1 MNTVKSGFTLPGET
15 GYEKLTMELAEKW
28 GADAIR
34 DSDGTKLSEDILN
47 SGYDIYSTICIIRGH
62 NTWAKSNM
70 DKLQQTFL
78 ITSPMTAESG
88 KICIPLMEDFF
99 EEQFHVNDT
108 PDALRYWQ
116 VYDRTEETEVPRCKW
131 RYNAENKSVI
141 VEHITPWH
149 NYTVSFL
156 AWRVWEEI
164 SMYNHTTNRWNQE
177 HLMPVDPRYPET
189 QEYLLGWLDDWCRAH
204 PHTSIVRFTSM
215 FYNFVWIWGSNE
227 NNRSLFTDWASYDF
241 TVSPA
246 ALDEFNRMYGYTLT
260 AEDFVHQGKYHVTH
274 MPAGRKKLDWMSFIN
289 DFVISFGK
297 KLINIVHNYGKKAYV
312 FYDDSWVGIEPY
324 NSRFKEFGFDGIIK
338 CVFSGFE
345 ARLCSGVSAKIHEL
359 RLHPYLFPTGVNG
372 SPSFSEGGHPEKEAM
387 DYWKP
392 VRRALLRASVDRI
405 GLGGYLHLLES
416 APEFIECITRITDE
430 FYVLKQMH
438 KHGSPYVLRPRIAV
452 LHYWG
457 NLRSWTLSGHLHE
470 TYMHDL
476 IHVIESLSGLPFDVS
491 FINFEDVKEDKL
503 NEFDVIINAGTAGS
517 AWSGGTCWEDQKVIE
532 KITKWVYNGGAFI
545 GINEPSATPGYDM
558 FFRMGHVLG
567 IDKDT
572 GDRVCHGKWTK
583 CEKQVLTLKNRDTV
597 PVESLLI
604 DGCTVGNCQG
614 IYLTRSETEVLRYEN
629 DIPVVTAA
637 AFGNGVGIYLASYRH
652 TLENARMLMNL
663 ILYSSGERLGQDG
676 ITDNPYVDC
685 AYYPESHKLIFA
697 NNSDRP
703 QKSSVTIDGKV
714 ITCRIESCGLYTE
727 IV

>member
-1 MNTVKSGFTLPGET
+1 
-15 GYEKLTMELAEKW
+15 
-28 GADAIR
+28 
-34 DSDGTKLSEDILN
+34 
-47 SGYDIYSTICIIRGH
+47 
-62 NTWAKSNM
+62 
-70 DKLQQTFL
+70 
-78 ITSPMTAESG
+78 
-88 KICIPLMEDFF
+88 
-99 EEQFHVNDT
+99 
-108 PDALRYWQ
+108 
-116 VYDRTEETEVPRCKW
+116 
-131 RYNAENKSVI
+131 
-141 VEHITPWH
+141 
-149 NYTVSFL
+149 
-156 AWRVWEEI
+156 
-164 SMYNHTTNRWNQE
+164 
-177 HLMPVDPRYPET
+177 
-189 QEYLLGWLDDWCRAH
+189 
-204 PHTSIVRFTSM
+204 
-215 FYNFVWIWGSNE
+215 
-227 NNRSLFTDWASYDF
+227 
-241 TVSPA
+241 
-246 ALDEFNRMYGYTLT
+246 
-260 AEDFVHQGKYHVTH
+260 
-274 MPAGRKKLDWMSFIN
+274 
-289 DFVISFGK
+289 
-297 KLINIVHNYGKKAYV
+297 
-312 FYDDSWVGIEPY
+312 
-324 NSRFKEFGFDGIIK
+324 
-338 CVFSGFE
+338 
-345 ARLCSGVSAKIHEL
+345 
-359 RLHPYLFPTGVNG
+359 
-372 SPSFSEGGHPEKEAM
+372 M

-438 KHGSPYVLRPRIAV
+438 KHGSPYVLRSRIAV